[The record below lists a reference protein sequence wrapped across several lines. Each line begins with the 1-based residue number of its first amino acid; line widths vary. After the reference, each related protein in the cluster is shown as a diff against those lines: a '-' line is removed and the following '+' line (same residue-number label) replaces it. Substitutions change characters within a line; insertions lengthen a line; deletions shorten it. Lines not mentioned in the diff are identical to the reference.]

1 MAEATTGRVTV
12 RPDVVFA
19 TGGGRELRCDI
30 YEPPA
35 GSANGVG
42 VLLVH
47 GGGWS
52 QGDRTQL
59 KGYGILL
66 GRRGY
71 VCVAS
76 EYRLTGEALWPA
88 QIEDVKAAIRW
99 MRTNADELGF
109 DPDRL
114 VISGNSAGGHLVLV
128 AAGTPNAPVFEGSGG
143 NPGVSTEVSAVI
155 AFYPPTGLELRDWGG
170 LPSLF
175 GKGANEEVLRQA
187 SPLTYAG
194 PSFPPTLLFHGNAD
208 EVVPARE
215 AEAMYDALHDAG
227 VPVEL
232 HMYAN
237 QPHAFDAD
245 PHLGRQAAEL
255 MMSFIDRVLSTE
267 D

>member
-1 MAEATTGRVTV
+1 MADEMAGRVTV
-12 RPDVVFA
+12 RPDVVFG

-30 YEPPA
+30 YEPPE
-35 GSANGVG
+35 GTANGIG

-71 VCVAS
+71 LCVAS

-99 MRTNADELGF
+99 MRANAKELGF
-109 DPDRL
+109 DPARL
-114 VISGNSAGGHLVLV
+114 VISGNSAGGHLSLV
-128 AAGTPNAPVFEGSGG
+128 AGGTANMPEFEGDGG
-143 NPGVSTEVSAVI
+143 NAGVGTEVAAAI
-155 AFYPPTGLELRDWGG
+155 AFYPPTGLEKRDWGG
-170 LPSLF
+170 LPALF
-175 GKGANEEVLRQA
+175 GKGAPPETLRAA

-194 PSFPPTLLFHGNAD
+194 PSFPPTLLIHGNAD

-237 QPHAFDAD
+237 QPHGFDAD
-245 PHLGRQAAEL
+245 PKLGRQSAEL
-255 MMSFIDRVLSTE
+255 MMSFIQRMLE
-267 D
+267 PA